1 MTLNDKTILVTG
13 ANRGIGKALVEALL
27 KKDVK
32 RVYAAARKASS
43 LPNFG
48 DTRVVPLE
56 LDITNEDKVRNAAK
70 VASDTDVLINNAGVL
85 SFGSLLTAQKADL
98 EYDMSVN
105 YYGTLDVIREFVPVL
120 ETKPDAGIV
129 NVVTIA
135 AFVSFP
141 ALGGYSASKS
151 ALWSASQG
159 LRIEL
164 APKGIS
170 VQTVNPG
177 PIDTDMARDIDMD
190 KTSPEETA
198 ANIVAGIEAGHADIF
213 PDGASEGMFNAWYD
227 DYRQLE
233 KMVHDMTH
241 AA

>member
-1 MTLNDKTILVTG
+1 MTLSNKIVLVTG
-13 ANRGIGKALVEALL
+13 ANRGIGKALVEGLL
-27 KKDVK
+27 QKDVRK
-32 RVYAAARKASS
+32 VYAAARKTSS
-43 LPNFG
+43 LPDFG

-56 LDITNEDKVRNAAK
+56 LDITNEEQIRDAARA
-70 VASDTDVLINNAGVL
+70 ASDTDLLINNAGVL
-85 SFGSLLTAQKADL
+85 SAGSLITAQKADF
-98 EYDMSVN
+98 EYDMNVN

-164 APKGIS
+164 ASKGIS

-198 ANIVAGIEAGHADIF
+198 ANILAGIEAGDADIF
-213 PDGASEGMFNAWYD
+213 PDGASEGMFNAWSD

-233 KMVHDMTH
+233 KMVYDMTH

>member
-1 MTLNDKTILVTG
+1 MTLNDKTVLITG
-13 ANRGIGKALVEALL
+13 ANRGIGKALVEGLL
-27 KKDVK
+27 GKDVK
-32 RVYAAARKASS
+32 RIYAAARDTSS

-56 LDITNEDKVRNAAK
+56 LDITNPEQVRNAAN
-70 VASDTDVLINNAGVL
+70 VAADVDLLINNAGVL
-85 SFGSLLTAQKADL
+85 SAGSLVSARKADL
-98 EYDMSVN
+98 EYDMNVN
-105 YYGTLDVIREFVPVL
+105 YYGTLDMIREFVPVL
-120 ETKPDAGIV
+120 EGKPDAGIV

-164 APKGIS
+164 APKGIA

-177 PIDTDMARDIDMD
+177 PIDTDMARDLDMD
-190 KTSPEETA
+190 KTSPEQTA
-198 ANIVAGIEAGHADIF
+198 TNILAGIEAGSGDIF
-213 PDGASEGMFNAWYD
+213 PDGASEGMFNAWSE

-233 KMVHDMTH
+233 KMVYDMTH